1 MNFLKISA
9 KVLARSTHN
18 RTYLWNKNDILN
30 YIEMSCV
37 FLYFYLFAELI
48 FSFFFDNMKEKLAL
62 ESARD
67 RAPA

>member
-1 MNFLKISA
+1 M
-9 KVLARSTHN
+9 HN

-30 YIEMSCV
+30 YIEMLCV
-37 FLYFYLFAELI
+37 FLSFYLFAELI
-48 FSFFFDNMKEKLAL
+48 FSVFFDNMKEKLAL